1 MMGCVSWLR
10 IFFFHQLDIICPDY
24 LSSQKQMDAHCSPVC
39 GAVALC
45 YLIDFDKMLLLV
57 DAKSLVPLDVSSK
70 DIQGSNPPSPS
81 YWIIKNKK

>member
-1 MMGCVSWLR
+1 
-10 IFFFHQLDIICPDY
+10 
-24 LSSQKQMDAHCSPVC
+24 MDAHCSPVC

-81 YWIIKNKK
+81 Y